1 MENKT
6 ITIRINEEFYKKIKV
21 HIAEKGIGLKEYLVA
36 LIEQIYPKKNK
47 IKDTR
52 RPGKNRASAFNT
64 SRS

>member
-36 LIEQIYPKKNK
+36 LIEADLSKKE
-47 IKDTR
+47 
-52 RPGKNRASAFNT
+52 
-64 SRS
+64 